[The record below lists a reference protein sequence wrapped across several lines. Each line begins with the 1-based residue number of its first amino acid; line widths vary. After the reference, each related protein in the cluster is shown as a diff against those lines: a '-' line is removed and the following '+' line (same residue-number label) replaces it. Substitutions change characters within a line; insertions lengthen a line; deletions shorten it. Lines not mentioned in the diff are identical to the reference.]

1 MMIDLLVRTLVK
13 NPENITDPKVREEYG
28 VLSGGVGIMCNLVLF
43 LFKLLAGLLTGAVSI
58 MADAFNNL
66 SDAGSSVVTLIGF
79 RMAGKPADPEH
90 PFGHGRIEY
99 LSGLFVAMAI
109 LLMGYELLKSSVDKI
124 LHPEVLEFKMISV
137 IILVAAILVKFWMA
151 HFNFKLG
158 KKISSEAM
166 KATAA
171 DSLSDCISTGAVLA
185 GMLIFYFF
193 DVNLDGYIGLIVAVL
208 VLVAGYNAAKDT
220 IQPLLGSAPDPEI
233 VKQIHELVLSEPM
246 ILEIHDMVI
255 HDYGPGRRMVSLHAE
270 VAYDV
275 DILEAH
281 DVIDNIEQKLEQ
293 KFQYEATI
301 HMDPVITDDEELK
314 DARAMVE
321 RLVFEENEKWKI
333 HDFRMARGNTHTNLI
348 FDLVVETEDMLRA
361 KEIEFDMKKKIHDT
375 DSHYYAVIKV
385 EQSYV

>member
-1 MMIDLLVRTLVK
+1 MIELFVHKIIK
-13 NPENITDPKVREEYG
+13 NSENVNDPKVREAYG
-28 VLSGGVGIMCNLVLF
+28 VLSGSVGIFCNLVLF
-43 LFKLLAGLLTGAVSI
+43 VFKLLAGLLTGAVSI

-66 SDAGSSVVTLIGF
+66 SDAGSSIVTLIGF
-79 RMAGKPADPEH
+79 KMAGKPADTEH

-99 LSGLFVAMAI
+99 LSGLFVAVAI
-109 LLMGYELLKSSVDKI
+109 LFMGYELLKTSVTKMI
-124 LHPEVLEFKMISV
+124 HPEALEFKTVSV
-137 IILVAAILVKFWMA
+137 VILVTAILVKLWMA

-166 KATAA
+166 KATAT
-171 DSLSDCISTGAVLA
+171 DSLSDCISTGAVLI
-185 GMLIFYFF
+185 GMLIFYFLK
-193 DVNLDGYIGLIVAVL
+193 VNIDGYIGAVVAVL

-220 IQPLLGSAPDPEI
+220 IQPLLGSAPDSEI
-233 VKQIHELVLSEPM
+233 VQQIYDLVLSEPM

-281 DVIDNIEQKLEQ
+281 DVIDNIEQRLEE

-301 HMDPVITDDEELK
+301 HMDPVVTDDEELHS
-314 DARAMVE
+314 AREMVE
-321 RLVFEENEKWKI
+321 KLVFETNKNWKI
-333 HDFRMARGNTHTNLI
+333 HDFRMVRGNTHTNLL
-348 FDLVVETEDMLRA
+348 FDLVVESADMLHA
-361 KEIEFDMKKKIHDT
+361 KEIEFDVKKKIHDADT
-375 DSHYYAVIKV
+375 HYYAVIKV